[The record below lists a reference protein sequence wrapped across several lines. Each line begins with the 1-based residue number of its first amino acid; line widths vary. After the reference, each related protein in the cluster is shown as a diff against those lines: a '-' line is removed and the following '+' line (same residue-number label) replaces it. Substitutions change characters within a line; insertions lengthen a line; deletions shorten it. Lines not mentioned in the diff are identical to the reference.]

1 MLILYKRIFLGIVN
15 EKIEKKTERLN
26 FAELLTYLVLVVVI
40 FTFGIKPNLILDYT
54 SSSLERIIKLYPI
67 SIF

>member
-1 MLILYKRIFLGIVN
+1 MKKLK
-15 EKIEKKTERLN
+15 KKTESLN
-26 FAELLTYLVLVVVI
+26 FAELLTYLVLVAVI

>member
-1 MLILYKRIFLGIVN
+1 MKILK
-15 EKIEKKTERLN
+15 KKTEKLN
-26 FAELLTYLVLVVVI
+26 LFELFTYLVLAIVI
-40 FTFGIKPNLILDYT
+40 FTLGIKPNLILDYT